1 MSTVYSNLSKVMD
14 QPSYWV
20 EAFNGELYDAIAKYM
35 DENNI
40 NRKQLSEKLGISKG
54 RVSQILNG
62 NINFSIEKFVEI
74 SLKIDKYP
82 CMVLKSK
89 PDYKEFIDNNNNNS
103 ITFEF
108 TNEYSSFV
116 EELKQPL
123 QNNDCKF
130 LHLNQNIYFELKDTI
145 KDDY

>member
-1 MSTVYSNLSKVMD
+1 MSTIPSNLSKIMD

-82 CMVLKSK
+82 CMALKSK
-89 PDYKEFIDNNNNNS
+89 SDYRDFIENDNS

-116 EELKQPL
+116 EKLKPL
-123 QNNDCKF
+123 QNNECKF
-130 LHLNQNIYFELKDTI
+130 LHLNQNISFELKDTI
-145 KDDY
+145 KNEY

>member
-1 MSTVYSNLSKVMD
+1 MNTLPSNLSKIMD
-14 QPSYWV
+14 QPAYWV

-35 DENNI
+35 NENNI

-82 CMVLKSK
+82 CLELKSK
-89 PDYKEFIDNNNNNS
+89 SKYMEYIDNDNS
-103 ITFEF
+103 ITFGF
-108 TNEYSSFV
+108 TNEYSTFV
-116 EELKQPL
+116 EIESI
-123 QNNDCKF
+123 QNNCKF
-130 LHLNQNIYFELKDTI
+130 LHFNQNLSFELKDTI
-145 KDDY
+145 NDEY